1 MKAFDKDVQHA
12 KDTRDAILASARA
25 MAKTAVWDDAF
36 IAEDPLT
43 AAAAWGTALARKEE
57 AAWKAFDEA
66 VIVAKA
72 ARNAVWNDAFTPDDP
87 RAEEAAWKV
96 FDDAVDNA
104 KAERD
109 ASLSAA
115 KATRNAIRKAAVA
128 RAVARKEEAAWKAF
142 FEDLRME

>member
-1 MKAFDKDVQHA
+1 MNAYDKDVQQA
-12 KDTRDAILASARA
+12 KDT
-25 MAKTAVWDDAF
+25 
-36 IAEDPLT
+36 
-43 AAAAWGTALARKEE
+43 E

-87 RAEEAAWKV
+87 RAEEAAWKA

-115 KATRNAIRKAAVA
+115 KATRNAIRKAAVT
-128 RAVARKEEAAWKAF
+128 RKEEAAWKAF
-142 FEDLRME
+142 FEELRKD